1 MTAFSLSKAS
11 TQGRYGAGSP
21 QARDAGDLRNLPR
34 KHKALRQRGLSGNY
48 PALFPLK
55 RRDYWW
61 RHFNNRGVAM
71 QTQSKVRRW
80 LSKREVAVRYGVS
93 MRSVERWAASGK
105 FPRGTQLPNKR
116 WYWTDAEIELHE
128 RNLVGGEAA

>member
-1 MTAFSLSKAS
+1 
-11 TQGRYGAGSP
+11 
-21 QARDAGDLRNLPR
+21 
-34 KHKALRQRGLSGNY
+34 LSGNY
-48 PALFPLK
+48 PVLFPLK

-71 QTQSKVRRW
+71 QMQSKVRRW
-80 LSKREVAVRYGVS
+80 LSKREVAARYGVC